1 MVLNLYPCTYIDMCM
16 YTGILPHK
24 ETLKQV
30 NFSEIDKSLQNHQ
43 NLTHQLTDNTCN
55 TIPVS
60 LPIQKSQ

>member
-1 MVLNLYPCTYIDMCM
+1 MLLNLYPCTYIDMCM

-43 NLTHQLTDNTCN
+43 NLTNQLTDNT
-55 TIPVS
+55 
-60 LPIQKSQ
+60 